1 MHNIGDN
8 MTHRPT
14 VFVGSSSEG
23 KQIAKEVQQA
33 LKDVADVTIWS
44 QGIFQLNHSYLE
56 DLISA
61 SETADFAIFVLTP
74 DDVTESRDQ
83 QLSSPRDNV
92 VFEFGLFLG
101 CLGRDRCFT
110 FHDKSQDIKIP
121 SDLFGISS
129 ATFSPHSDGNL
140 EAAVGSGCR
149 GIEKCILKKGRRPR
163 QLNTYVHSYRL
174 PAIHGSWKGTATQ
187 EDGPDGHPLVA
198 EVTATFDARSTQI
211 VGNGTFRFT
220 RPEGEELE
228 ARYKFNGGFLF
239 DQFLRIE
246 YDSEE
251 QFRIQF
257 GSIVLELGTDAKSLH
272 GRFQGYGLLTK
283 RIIHGTL
290 KLTKA

>member
-1 MHNIGDN
+1 

-163 QLNTYVHSYRL
+163 GNQGTDHSITNPRRTAQEAACERL
-174 PAIHGSWKGTATQ
+174 IERLEHDRQRAAAASGCGRATRPG
-187 EDGPDGHPLVA
+187 EPCA
-198 EVTATFDARSTQI
+198 EVQRGLPLKGVRV
-211 VGNGTFRFT
+211 VGT
-220 RPEGEELE
+220 
-228 ARYKFNGGFLF
+228 
-239 DQFLRIE
+239 
-246 YDSEE
+246 
-251 QFRIQF
+251 
-257 GSIVLELGTDAKSLH
+257 
-272 GRFQGYGLLTK
+272 GLSAFSW
-283 RIIHGTL
+283 RAFPGIGPG
-290 KLTKA
+290 